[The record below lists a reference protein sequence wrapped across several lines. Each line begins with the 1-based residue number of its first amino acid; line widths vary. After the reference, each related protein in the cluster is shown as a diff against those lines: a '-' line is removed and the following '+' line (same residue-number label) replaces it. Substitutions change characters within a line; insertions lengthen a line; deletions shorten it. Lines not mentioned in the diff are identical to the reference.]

1 MEFNDIY
8 DENRQ
13 RTGRIHQRGT
23 RWNPGEFGLVV
34 CVWVYDG
41 RGHLLLTRR
50 AEGKSFAGTWENSG
64 GAAQAGAMLPSPTI
78 RYFIIGLPFSSVLSQ
93 SLWHTDDGRRNVI
106 SFCMMFINAK
116 YGQRH
121 GRHPYSLFCQSPF
134 LVFPIGKPWEGGGR
148 LMNFSVFSLF

>member
-41 RGHLLLTRR
+41 RGDLLLTRR
-50 AEGKSFAGTWENSG
+50 AEG
-64 GAAQAGAMLPSPTI
+64 
-78 RYFIIGLPFSSVLSQ
+78 
-93 SLWHTDDGRRNVI
+93 
-106 SFCMMFINAK
+106 
-116 YGQRH
+116 
-121 GRHPYSLFCQSPF
+121 
-134 LVFPIGKPWEGGGR
+134 
-148 LMNFSVFSLF
+148 